1 MDDNERE
8 DILKDREYMLLGTS
22 TWIDVR
28 NLTVNVQRVGQIST
42 LTPLPTL
49 LTVNVQRVGNG
60 VRVDIWPRELMRGY
74 EPIASVEVPFREGK
88 DNDKSGG
95 W

>member
-1 MDDNERE
+1 VEDVDNER
-8 DILKDREYMLLGTS
+8 DDVLKDREYMLLGTS

-28 NLTVNVQRVGQIST
+28 NLTVNVQRVG
-42 LTPLPTL
+42 
-49 LTVNVQRVGNG
+49 NG
-60 VRVDIWPRELMRGY
+60 VKVDIWPRELMRGD

-88 DNDKSGG
+88 DNDNAGG

>member
-28 NLTVNVQRVGQIST
+28 NLTVNVQRVG
-42 LTPLPTL
+42 
-49 LTVNVQRVGNG
+49 NG
-60 VRVDIWPRELMRGY
+60 VRVDIWQKELMRGY
-74 EPIASVEVPFREGK
+74 EPIASVEVPFREGR
-88 DNDKSGG
+88 DNDNQRG

>member
-1 MDDNERE
+1 MSGVRKVEDIDNER
-8 DILKDREYMLLGTS
+8 DDVLKDREYMLLGTS

-28 NLTVNVQRVGQIST
+28 NLTVNVQRVGNS
-42 LTPLPTL
+42 
-49 LTVNVQRVGNG
+49 VK
-60 VRVDIWPRELMRGY
+60 VDIWPRELMRGY

-88 DNDKSGG
+88 DNDNAGG

>member
-28 NLTVNVQRVGQIST
+28 N
-42 LTPLPTL
+42 

-88 DNDKSGG
+88 DNDRSGG

>member
-1 MDDNERE
+1 MSGVRTVEDIDNER
-8 DILKDREYMLLGTS
+8 DDVLKDREYMLLGTS
-22 TWIDVR
+22 TWIDIR
-28 NLTVNVQRVGQIST
+28 N
-42 LTPLPTL
+42 

-60 VRVDIWPRELMRGY
+60 VKVDIWQRELMRGY

-88 DNDKSGG
+88 DNDNSGG

>member
-28 NLTVNVQRVGQIST
+28 NLTVNVQRVG
-42 LTPLPTL
+42 
-49 LTVNVQRVGNG
+49 NG
-60 VRVDIWPRELMRGY
+60 VKVDIWPRELMRGY
-74 EPIASVEVPFREGK
+74 EPIASVEVPFRKGK

>member
-1 MDDNERE
+1 MDDNER
-8 DILKDREYMLLGTS
+8 DDVLKDREYMLLGTS

-28 NLTVNVQRVGQIST
+28 NLTVNVQRVG
-42 LTPLPTL
+42 
-49 LTVNVQRVGNG
+49 NG
-60 VRVDIWPRELMRGY
+60 VRVDIWPKELMRGY

-88 DNDKSGG
+88 DNDNRRG

>member
-1 MDDNERE
+1 LMDDNERE

-28 NLTVNVQRVGQIST
+28 N
-42 LTPLPTL
+42 

>member
-28 NLTVNVQRVGQIST
+28 NLTVNVQRVG
-42 LTPLPTL
+42 
-49 LTVNVQRVGNG
+49 NG
-60 VRVDIWPRELMRGY
+60 VKVDIWPRELMRGY

>member
-28 NLTVNVQRVGQIST
+28 NLKVNVQG
-42 LTPLPTL
+42 
-49 LTVNVQRVGNG
+49 VGNG

>member
-28 NLTVNVQRVGQIST
+28 NLTVNVQW
-42 LTPLPTL
+42 
-49 LTVNVQRVGNG
+49 VGNG

>member
-1 MDDNERE
+1 MEGRVDDNERE

-28 NLTVNVQRVGQIST
+28 NLTVNVQRVG
-42 LTPLPTL
+42 
-49 LTVNVQRVGNG
+49 NG
-60 VRVDIWPRELMRGY
+60 VRVDIWPKELMRGY

-88 DNDKSGG
+88 DNDNARG

>member
-1 MDDNERE
+1 MMDDNERE

-28 NLTVNVQRVGQIST
+28 NLTVNVQRVG
-42 LTPLPTL
+42 
-49 LTVNVQRVGNG
+49 NG
-60 VRVDIWPRELMRGY
+60 VKVDIWPRELMRGY

>member
-28 NLTVNVQRVGQIST
+28 NLTVNVQRVG
-42 LTPLPTL
+42 
-49 LTVNVQRVGNG
+49 NG
-60 VRVDIWPRELMRGY
+60 VRVDIWPKELMRGY

>member
-28 NLTVNVQRVGQIST
+28 N
-42 LTPLPTL
+42 

>member
-28 NLTVNVQRVGQIST
+28 N
-42 LTPLPTL
+42 

-88 DNDKSGG
+88 DNDTAGG